1 MTDTTTGITTYT
13 YTNFAQN
20 YLNMAELAAYPLWI
34 ADYRGYVGYPG
45 GYDMWQY
52 SSTGRVNGITGNVD
66 LNYSYKDF
74 LPLIKAAGKNGY
86 SQGPATLPLTNTELV
101 VYQSG
106 AIYYYAPDPAALS
119 GALAVGRY
127 PASEVTDGEWNGA
140 VWAKIDHLG
149 GQYWVPL
156 QAGVTG
162 LSETG
167 GEGCEEVRA
176 QLERAQEQLDLTRQS
191 LDWLLGELES

>member
-1 MTDTTTGITTYT
+1 M
-13 YTNFAQN
+13 QN
-20 YLNMAELAAYPLWI
+20 YEKTLTYSDFSVKNHRLAAASVLPVK
-34 ADYRGYVGYPG
+34 VGG
-45 GYDMWQY
+45 AVA
-52 SSTGRVNGITGNVD
+52 SST
-66 LNYSYKDF
+66 
-74 LPLIKAAGKNGY
+74 
-86 SQGPATLPLTNTELV
+86 
-101 VYQSG
+101 
-106 AIYYYAPDPAALS
+106 AALS
-119 GALAVGRY
+119 GTLAVGRY